1 MDKIMRL
8 LISLLSGA
16 LFGTGLIVSDMIDPS
31 RVLAFLDIASGQ
43 WDPTLAFV
51 MAGAITPML
60 LAWRYA
66 ATRRKPVFGETFP
79 APATGG
85 LNTKLFAGAA
95 SFGAGWGLVGLC
107 PGPALT
113 ALSIGGWPVAL
124 FIGAMIAGFFLA
136 SRAARWF

>member
-1 MDKIMRL
+1 MDKIMHL
-8 LISLLSGA
+8 LVSILCGA

-51 MAGAITPML
+51 MTGAIMPMM

-66 ATRRKPVFGETFP
+66 ATRRKPVCGETFP
-79 APATGG
+79 APAPGG
-85 LNTKLFAGAA
+85 LNTKLFVGAA

-113 ALSIGGWPVAL
+113 ALSIGGWPVVL
-124 FIGAMIAGFFLA
+124 FVGAMIAGFFLA